1 MVTVF
6 RTSEERFAGLPDYPF
21 ASRYLDI
28 ARAEGA
34 PFRMHYI
41 DEGERK
47 APVMLMVHGMP
58 TWSFLYRRMIP
69 GLVAAGYRCIAP
81 DHIGFGKSDKVLE
94 DEWYSIERHSQNLA
108 ALVRGLALER
118 VTLVCQDWG
127 GPTGLRQAVDMP
139 ERFERLAILNT
150 WLHHEAYEYS
160 PAIRAWNAAWH
171 QGGAMDQLQGCGFV
185 MQNYLRNFPAGST
198 PLTPEA
204 AFAAYEA
211 PFPDRASK
219 AGPRR
224 FPLSIPFD
232 NPEGGNATEQERC
245 FEALRSWAK
254 PVHFIWGERDQVF
267 TEAWGRAWAAMYPRA
282 TYDGLDAGHFLQESH
297 GPEIVEILLRRIAE
311 E

>member
-1 MVTVF
+1 MVF
-6 RTSEERFAGLPDYPF
+6 D
-21 ASRYLDI
+21 
-28 ARAEGA
+28 
-34 PFRMHYI
+34 
-41 DEGERK
+41 RK
-47 APVMLMVHGMP
+47 
-58 TWSFLYRRMIP
+58 
-69 GLVAAGYRCIAP
+69 
-81 DHIGFGKSDKVLE
+81 
-94 DEWYSIERHSQNLA
+94 HSQNLRR
-108 ALVRGLALER
+108 LVRALDLQR

-127 GPTGLRQAVDMP
+127 GPIGLRQAVDMP

-150 WLHHEAYEYS
+150 WLHHHGYEYS

-171 QGGAMDQLQGCGFV
+171 PGGAMDQLQGCGFV
-185 MQNYLRNFPAGST
+185 MQNYLANFPRGFT

-232 NPEGGNATEQERC
+232 NPEGGNAAEQERC

-254 PVHFIWGERDQVF
+254 PIHFIWGERDQVF

-282 TYDGLDAGHFLQESH
+282 TYSTGSTPVTFSRNRTARRSSKSWWGASRRSDRPRCACWCLW
-297 GPEIVEILLRRIAE
+297 LRRAVPPP
-311 E
+311 